1 MSRPLSWS
9 LTFSKRMLREVLLQ
23 NMVHDA
29 VANLDLPV
37 PPLYPTG
44 AGANYGLFYL
54 ILRIVTENPVAR
66 VLDVGAGQS
75 TLLLNALA
83 KKSPIDVVTL
93 ETDSNWADRIGQ
105 RVDHKVV
112 HSPLVPRSIHG
123 VDVQGY
129 ADLSGIEGK
138 FDLILIDAPIGT
150 KRHSRWAGLELID
163 SFREQDCI
171 VIFDDAERRG
181 ERDTINRFCAL
192 HEDLKGRYFRP
203 AAAQQF
209 VACSPKFSHI
219 MYYRW
224 S

>member
-1 MSRPLSWS
+1 MTRPLSWS
-9 LTFSKRMLREVLLQ
+9 FTFTRRMAREVLLQ
-23 NMVHDA
+23 NMFHDA
-29 VANLDLPV
+29 VAKLDIPL

-44 AGANYGLFYL
+44 ASANYGLFYL
-54 ILRIVTENPVAR
+54 ILRIVSENSIRR

-83 KKSPIDVVTL
+83 KKYGLDVVTL
-93 ETDSNWADRIGQ
+93 ETDADWANRIGQ
-105 RVDHKVV
+105 QVDHPVH
-112 HSPLVPRSIHG
+112 HSPLAQRSIHG

-129 ADLSGIEGK
+129 ADLSAIDGK

-150 KRHSRWAGLELID
+150 KRHSRWAGLEVID
-163 SFREQDCI
+163 RFREQECV

-181 ERDTINRFCAL
+181 ERDTINRFSAL

-209 VACSPKFSHI
+209 VACSSRFSHI
-219 MYYRW
+219 VYYRW